1 MWLMLGL
8 FVVAGGAGQLA
19 ARQLVRPIAEV
30 TAAAR
35 LLTAG
40 QLGSRALVQDTNE
53 LALLATAFNEMAAAV
68 EQRTRERQESE
79 DRLHVLVETVQVGVV
94 VHDAQ
99 SRIQVCNPT
108 ARRLLDLSVTD
119 SLSKSADDPAW
130 KFVRADGT
138 PMPSGEYPVNQ
149 VLATRHPL
157 RDCVVGILTADSC
170 VPQWVLVNADPVF
183 DAQCQLAQV
192 IVAFIDIT
200 ERKLAENALREKT
213 AEMES
218 FTYKVTHDL
227 KSPLVTIKTFLG
239 FLEKDL
245 APPISAPVI
254 KDLGYINKA
263 ADKMGTLLEELLKFA
278 HAGINGNAH
287 EEVPFQ
293 EIVEEALSLVAGQIA
308 ARGVQI
314 DVSKEPVWLYGDRV
328 RLVEVFQNLVDN
340 AVKFLIDQ
348 PVPRIEIGI
357 EAVGGELQIFVR
369 DNGRGI
375 DEKYQSKV
383 FGLFEKLDVSI
394 SGSGLG
400 LALVRR
406 IVELHGG
413 KIWVE
418 SAGLGQGTTFR
429 FTLANTRGPQP

>member
-1 MWLMLGL
+1 
-8 FVVAGGAGQLA
+8 
-19 ARQLVRPIAEV
+19 
-30 TAAAR
+30 
-35 LLTAG
+35 
-40 QLGSRALVQDTNE
+40 
-53 LALLATAFNEMAAAV
+53 
-68 EQRTRERQESE
+68 
-79 DRLHVLVETVQVGVV
+79 
-94 VHDAQ
+94 
-99 SRIQVCNPT
+99 
-108 ARRLLDLSVTD
+108 
-119 SLSKSADDPAW
+119 
-130 KFVRADGT
+130 
-138 PMPSGEYPVNQ
+138 VNQ

-245 APPISAPVI
+245 EPPISAPVI

-263 ADKMGTLLEELLKFA
+263 ADKMGSLLEELLKFA
-278 HAGINGNAH
+278 HVGTNGNAH

-293 EIVEEALSLVAGQIA
+293 EVVQEALSLVAGQIA

-314 DVSKEPVWLYGDRV
+314 DVSKEPAWVYGDRV

-348 PVPRIEIGI
+348 PDPRIQIGI
-357 EAVGGELQIFVR
+357 EAVGGELEIFVR

-429 FTLANTRGPQP
+429 FTLEKTKGPQP